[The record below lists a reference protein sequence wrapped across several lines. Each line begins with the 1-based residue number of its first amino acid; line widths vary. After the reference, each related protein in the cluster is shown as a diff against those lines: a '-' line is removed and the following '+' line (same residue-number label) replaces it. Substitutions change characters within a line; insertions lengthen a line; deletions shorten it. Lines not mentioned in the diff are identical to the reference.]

1 MTLNALWL
9 SGLRAVAWLLV
20 QEVFNWHHACTRLS
34 LPLRGVVAPMDPRL
48 ESAREVCDRV
58 LGAADDYIPPSNL
71 GTTTDDCGCSPFC
84 DDPPTSRGTAFAR
97 IRARVEGTGRAAP
110 AKRAR
115 GGRES
120 FALSQPPK

>member
-84 DDPPTSRGTAFAR
+84 DDPPPAAVRHLPGSERGWK
-97 IRARVEGTGRAAP
+97 G
-110 AKRAR
+110 R
-115 GGRES
+115 GGRPRRKEHAAEGS
-120 FALSQPPK
+120 LSH